1 MWKSTFWITLC
12 ALADI
17 LLAFVLQ
24 VILAARFGATGVM
37 DAYLVATT
45 IPTLLI
51 GLLPGALNICLIPI
65 FVEHAT
71 KGRKEEAFAISNG
84 VIVLFGLILSSVVLA
99 GELAAFWIIKM
110 AAPGF
115 DTARLAISSS
125 MFRVLLPTVVFYGIA
140 NILGSVYYAQRKPFW
155 PALSPVL
162 RVAGMLAGVAIGQ
175 RWGIMALVWGD
186 VLGTGLSLAV
196 LGFNYLKSGGHRYW
210 QGLWTPG
217 VRRVMALL
225 LPWLAGFV
233 VSKAN
238 PLVERSLASGLPVG
252 SITYLG
258 YANQMVS
265 LIVTVM
271 TKGLALSLF
280 PILSEKVARQD
291 FDGLRGIIGRGVR
304 GLLMVT
310 MPVIA
315 LVVLYGRLGI
325 QVVFERGAF
334 GFAATRGT
342 YLTLLGYLG
351 TLLALPMGMVI
362 TNTFYAFQNTRTVA
376 GVALIGF
383 VANVALD
390 LVLVQFLKVAGL
402 AMGYSM
408 AAAINLSVLWAI
420 LVHRL
425 GQISWWNRDLWIAF
439 ASAALGGTLSWGGA
453 RLAARLFSPVG
464 GANEGMSGTIVPLM
478 IGVVVFGAVYV
489 LVNYFVGNAEFHIA
503 VKTVRAKLGL
513 VRCEVK

>member
-1 MWKSTFWITLC
+1 MWKSTFWITFC

-71 KGRKEEAFAISNG
+71 KGRKEEAFAVSNG
-84 VIVLFGLILSSVVLA
+84 VIVLFGLILGSIVVA
-99 GELAAFWIIKM
+99 GELAAFWVIKM
-110 AAPGF
+110 VAPGF
-115 DTARLAISSS
+115 DTARLAISSDL
-125 MFRVLLPTVVFYGIA
+125 FRVLLPTVIFYGMA
-140 NILGSVYYAQRKPFW
+140 SILGSVYYAQRKPFW

-238 PLVERSLASGLPVG
+238 PLVERSLASGLSVG

-258 YANQMVS
+258 YASQIVNLV
-265 LIVTVM
+265 VTVM
-271 TKGLALSLF
+271 TKGLALSIF

-291 FDGLRGIIGRGVR
+291 FDGLREIIGRGVR
-304 GLLMVT
+304 GLLMIVV
-310 MPVIA
+310 PVIV
-315 LVVLYGRLGI
+315 LVILYGQLGI

-334 GFAATRGT
+334 DPAATRGT

-351 TLLALPMGMVI
+351 ALLALPMGVVI
-362 TNTFYAFQNTRTVA
+362 TNTFYAFQDTRTVA
-376 GVALIGF
+376 GVAIIGF
-383 VANVALD
+383 ITNVALN
-390 LVLVQFLKVAGL
+390 LVLVQFVKVTGL
-402 AMGYSM
+402 AMGYSI
-408 AAAINLSVLWAI
+408 AAVINLCILCII
-420 LVHRL
+420 LVRRL
-425 GQISWWNRDLWIAF
+425 GRVYWWNRDVRIAF
-439 ASAALGGTLSWGGA
+439 AGAGLGGALSWLCVRFATGA
-453 RLAARLFSPVG
+453 FSPIGGVNKMAEATAVLLVVG
-464 GANEGMSGTIVPLM
+464 T
-478 IGVVVFGAVYV
+478 VVFSAIYV
-489 LVNYFVGNAEFHIA
+489 LINYLVGNGEFQLA
-503 VKTVRAKLGL
+503 VSTFRTKLGL
-513 VRCEVK
+513 VHSEVK